1 MLRKHQ
7 KYIPA
12 SLMNKPHIIIQKY
25 KILQI
30 IMFGIRRGKEGIA
43 ELRVGSFKKEED
55 EVWGHKSWVKV
66 I

>member
-1 MLRKHQ
+1 
-7 KYIPA
+7 
-12 SLMNKPHIIIQKY
+12 MNKPHVIIQKY

-43 ELRVGSFKKEED
+43 ELRFGSFKKEED

-66 I
+66 KLVYAWF